1 MSNSNQNANAI
12 ASFLGQNPN
21 ADLRTFN
28 FFDKNAVN
36 SISWGSLDNGQISDR
51 LDRLKA
57 CQRLLRLGVDAQEAM
72 ALSESDRKL
81 DSALAIASLSETAF
95 VEAANF
101 SNPEKAKT
109 VHRHAREKTAG
120 LMVFL
125 ANAIQFSSPRQATAL
140 FDSAQSIRNSL
151 GDIPSYPELF
161 GSLDY
166 LQCEPCQSIFS
177 PSAYFVDLMRMV
189 EEYIVETDDNLSLK
203 GRRPDL
209 ENILLT
215 CDNTNDTVPYTQ
227 IVSEVLE
234 EKLKQELGVDD
245 VFKHLATALYPRN
258 LPFNLYLEQMRI
270 YISNL
275 ESNLADIYQTFH
287 PQEPDS
293 TPWAREY
300 LGLSP
305 EDYELITT
313 PKTDDLAQ
321 RYGVEGEQGNDFWG
335 LKKKETFL
343 KQTKLSWQE
352 LDDLLYQNLS
362 SAEIESSV
370 AHQFFINQH
379 FSDNN
384 YLNLNDND
392 EIENLNLTALDR
404 IDRFLRLAAKLDW
417 SFADLDWV
425 LTSISSDGNKEIN
438 ETAIQ
443 KIAQIKRLEVQT
455 KLPLDVLCSFWHD
468 MKTIGKGDKPER
480 PQDLFNRIFN
490 NPFTFQGQEVFPP
503 AEPWTIDGTDDRN
516 SLLRKRLLAALKLKD
531 KDFNVLVREIFP
543 TEETITLNLAN
554 LSGLFR
560 NAQVLNLLGLKGEEY
575 ELVLKFLNI
584 SLGSLEQLESRWP
597 MDEGSGTTINDKAGS
612 NNGTLHGEANWEEVT
627 DFPQAATRNVLQ
639 FNGSDNFI
647 DLSQEQYFG
656 SKYTF
661 SAWFKTSSASSQT
674 IFAAIHTKF
683 NGHYLLVELQSDGKL
698 RYLHRVPPGD
708 QGGQDIYSEKSYADG
723 EWHHFV
729 AVKDPRQ
736 MKLYVDAERV
746 GTKEENK
753 SISANTEIVIG
764 KIDADRDERFFNGQI
779 AAVRNWSIAPVAY
792 QFDIQELIA
801 IADLAQ
807 WLKVSGFTVY
817 ELDYILNGI
826 ESASVKVVLPEKNLE
841 SLMKDLWKN
850 VQLPEGDLN
859 DDQRNELNEAIASHY
874 GIEPG
879 LFSILAQLG
888 AESVG
893 ADDYLKLLLTEVEI
907 GGNEWNQIEGCLKYI
922 SQMYLLVFKLPL
934 TDPELTSITNH
945 PPAYNI
951 ESLTKLKVQEVQTLY
966 RFKRQLVGSF
976 DEPDNGLID
985 YLEDP
990 SIPGLAELTGWNQQQ
1005 IQQVIDYLNPSE
1017 EESSGE
1023 EEFYDSVE
1031 GLLKLKGCF
1040 DLSFLLGCRV
1050 HLLCNWC
1057 DLLKDGAAS
1066 EDWETYKNQA
1076 NSIVNLTQAKYGYE
1090 EWTEVFGKLNGAVTE
1105 RQSQILSEFALWKL
1119 EMANLRQLSE
1129 YLLLDVEMTS
1139 CACNSRIQ
1147 LAILSVQTYL
1157 QRCQMGI
1164 EPGVSEVTIPPV
1176 WWEWIMNYR
1185 LWEANRKVFL
1195 YPENYIDPSLRR
1207 DASPIFKELQ
1217 DELLQSEITA
1227 ATVEVAYR
1235 NYFDKL
1241 AELAKLQIVDS
1252 GRFLVQTPKSP
1263 EPIETL
1269 FILAK
1274 TLTQPQTFYYRTCER
1289 PSDNKP
1295 LWGHWQKI
1303 DLQINSDYLAPVYG
1317 FNRLFVFWVET
1328 KEIEKPQEN
1337 DVSKTD
1343 KITQATIKYSFQNV
1357 GQKWVAPQDLV
1368 TDVDISGKVDDSS
1381 LGKDFWQQVYPIVV
1395 PEPSLQ
1401 SGLITSVI
1409 GGLQSV
1415 LATDFNAKQDSFFEE
1430 RKNNIK
1436 DSNSEFKV
1444 TIASDLLPASTN
1456 FLERYNGPKLFSTAN
1471 DLAATTVGNL
1481 VIFAGGSNDDNE
1493 NTDIV
1498 DVFEYQNGT
1507 LVRKEHNLKLS
1518 EKRDGSAATT
1528 VGNFAIFAGGFYK
1541 NILSDT
1547 VDVFEYKDGTLVR
1560 KELNL
1565 KLSEERTLLVATT
1578 VGNLAIFAGGNTL
1591 QTSNASDAVDVFE
1604 YKDGTLVEKPLDLKL
1619 SQRRYDLAATTV
1631 GSLAIFAAGEYGGF
1645 DPSYSDAVDVFEYR
1659 NGNLV
1664 EKQGHNLTLSV
1675 ARRSLAAT
1683 TVGNLAIFAGGY
1695 DGNSDVDTVDV
1706 FEYQN
1711 GTLVKHEH
1719 NLELSV
1725 ARSSL
1730 AATTVGNLAIFAGGR
1745 SDGGSYV
1752 DTVDVFEYQNGT
1764 LVKKDIDLTLSEKG
1778 NLLAA
1783 TTVGNLAIFAGG
1795 INYDGY
1801 SDAVDVFSIPSPSF
1815 SLLPSSPELPTN
1827 TTVTPIKNQSDAFTL
1842 HNRSEAFSALSEAD
1856 KLSPVARL
1864 TTSAIRHFN
1873 HTLFAEGLD
1882 GLLSLESQRISEESN
1897 FPPEFNKNLNLDF
1910 DGAYGAYFWEIFFH
1924 IPFLIASTLN
1934 ANQRYNEA
1942 RKWYQYIFD
1951 PTTPPPDHTEGLVGY
1966 WPMNEGS
1973 GSDIFDQKGDNHGTI
1988 KGTVEWKTVNDFPG
2002 ASSRNVLEFDGNG
2015 NNYVE
2020 INNPFKNSKS
2030 FTIALW
2036 VKPSIPEN
2044 NRGYKGFIGQQDG
2057 PDESRMPSLWMI
2069 RKANNNLALHGDS
2082 YDSDKNRF
2090 DFLLQDFYTSSMNGW
2105 VHITWVKD
2113 GNQYRV
2119 YRNGKLFGMP
2129 EAPLELGNVDDPDS
2143 KYWIGRARDPWYGEI
2158 AEVGIWDRALSD
2170 REIADFSDR
2179 FWQFLPFRGNT
2190 LEDLKEIL
2198 TNQAAIEAYEENPF
2212 DPHAIARLRI
2222 GAYEK
2227 AVVMRYIDNLLD
2239 WADSLFTQDTW
2250 ESITQATT
2258 LYLLAHDLLGPKPE
2272 NVGQVRTP
2280 KPASFAEI
2288 REKYPDGIPEFLIDL
2303 ENYLDDNLL
2312 SNFGNNVPFNAIDAY
2327 FCVSENP
2334 ELAQYWERV
2343 EDRLFKIRHCQNIR
2357 GVERQLALFA
2367 PPIDPNQL
2375 VRLAAAGDGSL
2386 NLATTDTVPHY
2397 RFSHLLE
2404 RAKAMTSTVMQLGST
2419 LLSTLE
2425 KKDAEELAVLRATQ
2439 EPILLQL
2446 ITKTK
2451 EKQIEEAQAN
2461 LTALQQ
2467 SLTSAQGRGQHYQ
2480 DLITAGWNGGEQA
2493 TVTLMGDALVPQ
2505 VAATAI
2511 RGAAIAG
2518 YLLPNIFGFA
2528 GGGME
2533 FGEAINMGAAT
2544 LDSVAGILTHSASI
2558 ASTIAQFQRREEDW
2572 QFQQQMAEWDT
2583 EQIQA
2588 QIEVAKVRIEL
2599 AQADLEVHQQ
2609 SIAHSQEVEQFL
2621 KDKFT
2626 NKDLYQWMLG
2636 RLSGL
2641 YFQTYKIALEMAYS
2655 AQKAYQYELNQD
2667 DIYIEPIHWDGN
2679 KKGLLAGESLM
2690 LELNQLEKAYLDE
2703 NERRLEI
2710 EKIVSLRQFD
2720 PQAFLDLKTT
2730 GECQFS
2736 FDEKLFALDF
2746 PSHYCRQ
2753 IKTIE
2758 LSIPAVVGP
2767 YQNINATLS
2776 QEGDKVLIKPDT
2788 NAVKWLLTLEGNE
2801 PDTGTLRQDWRQN
2814 QQIAISKGV
2823 NDSGM
2828 FVLNFQDERYLPF
2841 EGTGAISDWI
2851 LKMPKANN
2859 SFDFESI
2866 TDVII
2871 TLRYTAM
2878 PEGGSTIFDTVAETL
2893 KNFTGQV
2900 VLNLKQQLL
2909 QSPNHNELS
2918 FVVSPNLFRG
2928 NLKNYSIS
2936 ASTGERSSIYLQ
2948 LHLSDSG
2955 NTVEP
2960 LPTLNLTIADN
2971 EPISLKLN
2979 KDENG
2984 IVSAKPE
2991 EAHSEIDD
2999 IFTQPWLLSD
3009 QGQNGFLSPENIT
3022 NIGLLVAYEGE
3033 IDW

>member
-1 MSNSNQNANAI
+1 MSNSNQNGNAI

-51 LDRLKA
+51 LAHLKA
-57 CQRLLRLGVDAQEAM
+57 YQRLLRLGVDAEEAM

-81 DSALAIASLSETAF
+81 DSALAIASLSESAF

-109 VHRHAREKTAG
+109 VHRQAREKTAG

-125 ANAIQFSSPRQATAL
+125 ANTIQFSSPRQATAL

-151 GDIPSYPELF
+151 GAIPSYPELF

-234 EKLKQELGVDD
+234 EKLKEELGEDD

-275 ESNLADIYQTFH
+275 ETNLADIYQTFH

-305 EDYELITT
+305 EDYNLIITENA
-313 PKTDDLAQ
+313 DAESLSN
-321 RYGVEGEQGNDFWG
+321 RYGVTISESDLGG
-335 LKKKETFL
+335 LDRKESFL

-352 LDDLLYQNLS
+352 LNDLLYQNLS
-362 SAEIESSV
+362 SGDEGEIEKGV
-370 AHQFFINQH
+370 ADQFYINQGL
-379 FSDNN
+379 SDEDTNEDTKKYI
-384 YLNLNDND
+384 YLND
-392 EIENLNLTALDR
+392 EDKIKIKVLDSEEDEELTLGALDR

-425 LTSISSDGNKEIN
+425 LASISSDGTKKID

-468 MKTIGKGDKPER
+468 MKTIGKGDKPR

-490 NPFTFQGQEVFPP
+490 NRFTFQGQEEFPP
-503 AEPWTIDGTDDRN
+503 EEPWTIDGTDERN
-516 SLLRKRLLAALKLKD
+516 SLLRKRLLAAFKLKD

-560 NAQVLNLLGLKGEEY
+560 NAQMLNLLGLKGEEY
-575 ELVLKFLNI
+575 KLLLKFLNL
-584 SLGSLEQLESRWP
+584 SLQSLEKL
-597 MDEGSGTTINDKAGS
+597 DI
-612 NNGTLHGEANWEEVT
+612 EEIT
-627 DFPQAATRNVLQ
+627 D
-639 FNGSDNFI
+639 
-647 DLSQEQYFG
+647 
-656 SKYTF
+656 
-661 SAWFKTSSASSQT
+661 
-674 IFAAIHTKF
+674 
-683 NGHYLLVELQSDGKL
+683 
-698 RYLHRVPPGD
+698 
-708 QGGQDIYSEKSYADG
+708 
-723 EWHHFV
+723 
-729 AVKDPRQ
+729 
-736 MKLYVDAERV
+736 
-746 GTKEENK
+746 
-753 SISANTEIVIG
+753 IS
-764 KIDADRDERFFNGQI
+764 
-779 AAVRNWSIAPVAY
+779 
-792 QFDIQELIA
+792 
-801 IADLAQ
+801 DLAQ
-807 WLKVSGFTVY
+807 WLKLSGFTVY

-841 SLMKDLWKN
+841 SLIKDLWKN

-888 AESVG
+888 ADSVG

-907 GGNEWNQIEGCLKYI
+907 GGNEWNNIVECLKYI

-945 PPAYNI
+945 PSAYNI

-985 YLEDP
+985 YLENPD
-990 SIPGLAELTGWNQQQ
+990 IPGLAELTGWNEQQ
-1005 IQQVIDYLNPSE
+1005 IERVIDYFNPSEEEPSE

-1040 DLSFLLGCRV
+1040 DLSSLLGCRV

-1066 EDWETYKNQA
+1066 EDWDTYKNEA
-1076 NSIVNLTQAKYGYE
+1076 NSIVNLTQAKYGYQ
-1090 EWTEVFGKLNGAVTE
+1090 EWSEVFGKLNGAVTE

-1252 GRFLVQTPKSP
+1252 GRFFVQTPKSP

-1343 KITQATIKYSFQNV
+1343 KITQATIKYSFQDV

-1368 TDVDISGKVDDSS
+1368 TDVDISEKVDDSS

-1401 SGLITSVI
+1401 SGLITSVF

-1415 LATDFNAKQDSFFEE
+1415 LATEFNAKQDSFFEE

-1436 DSNSEFKV
+1436 DSDSELKA
-1444 TIASDLLPASTN
+1444 TMASDLLPDITN
-1456 FLERYNGPKLFSTAN
+1456 LIERYNGPKLSSARAS
-1471 DLAATTVGNL
+1471 LAATTVGNL
-1481 VIFAGGSNDDNE
+1481 VIFAGGRGNVQS
-1493 NTDIV
+1493 TDVV

-1507 LVRKEHNLKLS
+1507 FLKKELNLTLSMVRSFLT
-1518 EKRDGSAATT
+1518 ATT
-1528 VGNFAIFAGGFYK
+1528 VGNFAIFAGDD
-1541 NILSDT
+1541 NSTIVSDT

-1565 KLSEERTLLVATT
+1565 KLSEGRNFLVATT
-1578 VGNLAIFAGGNTL
+1578 VGNLAIFAGGNTRGMNL
-1591 QTSNASDAVDVFE
+1591 SDAVDVFE
-1604 YKDGTLVEKPLDLKL
+1604 YQNGTLERKEHNLEL
-1619 SQRRYDLAATTV
+1619 
-1631 GSLAIFAAGEYGGF
+1631 SLARI
-1645 DPSYSDAVDVFEYR
+1645 
-1659 NGNLV
+1659 
-1664 EKQGHNLTLSV
+1664 
-1675 ARRSLAAT
+1675 SLAAT
-1683 TVGNLAIFAGGY
+1683 TVGNLAIFAGGI
-1695 DGNSDVDTVDV
+1695 DGNVESDVVDVFEYKNGNLERKEHNLKLSVGRKFHAATTVGNLAIFAGGSGNDFDSDAVDV
-1706 FEYQN
+1706 FEYQDGN
-1711 GTLVKHEH
+1711 LVKKEH
-1719 NLELSV
+1719 NLKLSV
-1725 ARSSL
+1725 ARIFL
-1730 AATTVGNLAIFAGGR
+1730 AATTVGNLAIFAGGK
-1745 SDGGSYV
+1745 SHGSYV

-1764 LVKKDIDLTLSEKG
+1764 LVKKEVNLKLSQG
-1778 NLLAA
+1778 RQYLAA
-1783 TTVGNLAIFAGG
+1783 TTVGNLAIFTGG
-1795 INYDGY
+1795 YGDGSIS

-1815 SLLPSSPELPTN
+1815 SLLPSNPELPTN
-1827 TTVTPIKNQSDAFTL
+1827 TTVTPIKNQSEAFTL

-1856 KLSPVARL
+1856 QLSPIARL

-1897 FPPEFNKNLNLDF
+1897 FPPEFNQNLNLDF

-1951 PTTPPPDHTEGLVGY
+1951 PTTPPPQPPQPVSFWPLNQSGGNTIYDEVGEH
-1966 WPMNEGS
+1966 N
-1973 GSDIFDQKGDNHGTI
+1973 GTLQ
-1988 KGTVEWKTVNDFPG
+1988 GEANWQTVTDFPG
-2002 ASSRNVLEFDGNG
+2002 VASRNVLQFDGTDNYIKLVNATELG
-2015 NNYVE
+2015 LTNN
-2020 INNPFKNSKS
+2020 S
-2030 FTIALW
+2030 FTVEAW
-2036 VKPSIPEN
+2036 VKTEERSDGGNPAILGIEEHGEN
-2044 NRGYKGFIGQQDG
+2044 LGLHLVIQETKAYMGFYGNDLRGKTSLEDGKWYRIVWRYTKNTQEQAIFINGRLDASKTANGDFQGEGQV
-2057 PDESRMPSLWMI
+2057 L
-2069 RKANNNLALHGDS
+2069 
-2082 YDSDKNRF
+2082 
-2090 DFLLQDFYTSSMNGW
+2090 
-2105 VHITWVKD
+2105 
-2113 GNQYRV
+2113 
-2119 YRNGKLFGMP
+2119 
-2129 EAPLELGNVDDPDS
+2129 
-2143 KYWIGRARDPWYGEI
+2143 IGRWDLHEYKNFQGQMANVR
-2158 AEVGIWDRALSD
+2158 IWERALSD
-2170 REIADFSDR
+2170 REIADFSDQ

-2190 LEDLKEIL
+2190 LEDLEEIL
-2198 TNQAAIEAYEENPF
+2198 TNEAAIEAYKENPF

-2258 LYLLAHDLLGPKPE
+2258 LYILAHDLLGPKPE
-2272 NVGQVRTP
+2272 SVGQVRTP
-2280 KPASFAEI
+2280 KPASFADI

-2303 ENYLDDNLL
+2303 ENYLDDNFL
-2312 SNFGNNVPFNAIDAY
+2312 SKFGDNVPFNAIDAY

-2334 ELAQYWERV
+2334 DLAQYWERV

-2480 DLITAGWNGGEQA
+2480 DLITAGWNPGEQA
-2493 TVTLMGDALVPQ
+2493 TVTLMGDALIPQ
-2505 VAATAI
+2505 TAATAI

-2518 YLLPNIFGFA
+2518 HLLPNTFGFA
-2528 GGGME
+2528 FGGMK

-2544 LDSVAGILTHSASI
+2544 LDGIAGILTHSASI

-2572 QFQQQMAEWDT
+2572 QFQEQMAQWDT
-2583 EQIQA
+2583 EQIEA

-2655 AQKAYQYELNQD
+2655 AQKAYQYELNQE

-2690 LELNQLEKAYLDE
+2690 LELNQLEKAYLDGD
-2703 NERRLEI
+2703 ERRLEI
-2710 EKIVSLRQFD
+2710 DKIVSLRQLD
-2720 PQAFLDLKTT
+2720 PRAFLELKTT
-2730 GECQFS
+2730 GECHFS
-2736 FDEKLFALDF
+2736 FDETLFALDF

-2767 YQNINATLS
+2767 YQNINATLT
-2776 QEGDKVLIKPDT
+2776 QEGDKVLIEP
-2788 NAVKWLLTLEGNE
+2788 NPEAVKWLLNPGSGDPPEGKI
-2801 PDTGTLRQDWRQN
+2801 RQNWRQN

-2828 FVLNFQDERYLPF
+2828 FVLNFQDDRYLPF
-2841 EGTGAISDWI
+2841 EGTGAISDWT
-2851 LKMPKANN
+2851 LKMPKSSNR
-2859 SFDFESI
+2859 FDFESI

-2871 TLRYTAM
+2871 TLRYTALQ
-2878 PEGGSTIFDTVAETL
+2878 GGSTISNTVAETL

-2936 ASTGERSSIYLQ
+2936 ASTEQSPSIYLQ

-2955 NTVEP
+2955 NQVDP

-2971 EPISLKLN
+2971 PPISLTLN
-2979 KDENG
+2979 QDENG
-2984 IVSAKPE
+2984 IVSATPE
-2991 EAHSEIDD
+2991 EDNDKIDN

-3009 QGQNGFLSPENIT
+3009 PDESGFLSPENIT
-3022 NIGLLVAYEGE
+3022 NIGLLVAYEGK

>member
-1 MSNSNQNANAI
+1 MSDLTAIKNNEILKPFFARNQEVDLLSFKFFDQNALTSLN
-12 ASFLGQNPN
+12 
-21 ADLRTFN
+21 
-28 FFDKNAVN
+28 
-36 SISWGSLDNGQISDR
+36 WESLDQDPIVA
-51 LDRLKA
+51 RLKA

-72 ALSESDRKL
+72 AMCESDRKL

-101 SNPEKAKT
+101 SNPEKAKS
-109 VHRHAREKTAG
+109 VHRQAREKTAG

-140 FDSAQSIRNSL
+140 FDSAQEIRNSL

-189 EEYIVETDDNLSLK
+189 EEYIVEGDNDLSLK

-234 EKLKQELGVDD
+234 EKLEQELGEDD
-245 VFKHLATALYPRN
+245 VFQHLATALYPRN
-258 LPFNLYLEQMRI
+258 LPFNLYLEQIRI

-275 ESNLADIYQTFH
+275 ETNLADIYQTFH

-300 LGLSP
+300 IGLSP
-305 EDYELITT
+305 EEDKLITT
-313 PKTDDLAQ
+313 PQTDDLAE
-321 RYGVEGEQGNDFWG
+321 RYGFEGEPGDDFWG

-343 KQTKLSWQE
+343 KQTKLSWQQ

-362 SAEIESSV
+362 SAEIESDV

-379 FSDNN
+379 FSDNK

-392 EIENLNLTALDR
+392 EIENLDLTALDR

-425 LTSISSDGNKEIN
+425 LASISSDGNKKID

-443 KIAQIKRLEVQT
+443 KIAQIKRLQVQT

-490 NPFTFQGQEVFPP
+490 NPFTFQGQEEFPP
-503 AEPWTIDGTDDRN
+503 EEPWEIDGTDERN

-531 KDFNVLVREIFP
+531 KDFNVLVRGIWT
-543 TEETITLNLAN
+543 TEETVTLDLTN

-575 ELVLKFLNI
+575 KLLLKFLHL
-584 SLGSLEQLESRWP
+584 SLASVEQLESDWP
-597 MDEGSGTTINDKAGS
+597 MDEGSGTTINDKTGS
-612 NNGTLHGEANWEEVT
+612 NNGTLHGEANWQEVT
-627 DFPQAATRNVLQ
+627 DFPQAATRKVLQ
-639 FNGSDNFI
+639 FNGSDNSITF
-647 DLSQEQYFG
+647 SQTQYFG
-656 SKYTF
+656 SEYTI
-661 SAWFKTSSASSQT
+661 SGWFKSSSDSDQT
-674 IFAAIHTKF
+674 IFAATQWG
-683 NGHYLLVELQSDGKL
+683 GHNLAVELNRDRKL
-698 RYLHRVPPGD
+698 RYLHRVPS
-708 QGGQDIYSEKSYADG
+708 GGSGGENIYSEKSYADG
-723 EWHHFV
+723 TWHYFA
-729 AVKDPRQ
+729 AVKDPRY
-736 MKLYVDAERV
+736 MKLYVDAELV
-746 GTKEENK
+746 GTKEENQ
-753 SISANTEIVIG
+753 SISGNTNIVIG
-764 KIDADRDERFFNGQI
+764 KMGRDTENRFFNGQI
-779 AAVRNWSIAPVAY
+779 AAVRIWNIALLAAY
-792 QFDIQELIA
+792 QFDIEQLIA

-807 WLKVSGFTVY
+807 WLKLSGFTVY
-817 ELDYILNGI
+817 ELDYILYGI
-826 ESASVKVVLPEKNLE
+826 ESASVTVVLPEKNLE

-850 VQLPEGDLN
+850 VQLPEGDLS

-893 ADDYLKLLLTEVEI
+893 ADDYIELLLTEVEI
-907 GGNEWNQIEGCLKYI
+907 GTEEWNQIVGCLKYI

-945 PPAYNI
+945 PQAYNI
-951 ESLTKLKVQEVQTLY
+951 ESLTELTVENVQSLY
-966 RFKRQLVGSF
+966 RFKHKLVGSF
-976 DEPDNGLID
+976 DEPDNGLVE

-990 SIPGLAELTGWNQQQ
+990 SIEDLAELTGWNEQQ
-1005 IQQVIDYLNPSE
+1005 IERVIEYFNPSE
-1017 EESSGE
+1017 EEPSEEEPSAE

-1050 HLLCNWC
+1050 QILCNLC
-1057 DLLKDGAAS
+1057 DLLKEGAAS
-1066 EDWETYKNQA
+1066 EDWDTYQSQA
-1076 NSIVNLTQAKYGYE
+1076 NSIANLTQAKYGYQ

-1164 EPGVSEVTIPPV
+1164 EPGVSEVKIPPV

-1195 YPENYIDPSLRR
+1195 YPENYIDPSLRQ

-1252 GRFLVQTPKSP
+1252 GIFEVQTPKSP

-1274 TLTQPQTFYYRTCER
+1274 TLTQPHTFYYRTCER

-1303 DLQINSDYLAPVYG
+1303 DLQINSDYLAPVYA

-1328 KEIEKPQEN
+1328 KEIEKPQGN
-1337 DVSKTD
+1337 DVNDTV
-1343 KITQATIKYSFQNV
+1343 KITQATIKYSFENV

-1368 TDVDISGKVDDSS
+1368 TDVEIPSDKVDDPS
-1381 LGKDFWQQVYPIVV
+1381 LGKDFWQQVYPMVV

-1401 SGLITSVI
+1401 SGLITSVL

-1415 LATDFNAKQDSFFEE
+1415 LACKFNDKQDSFFKQ
-1430 RKNNIK
+1430 RNKNLK
-1436 DSNSEFKV
+1436 EPESELKA
-1444 TIASDLLPASTN
+1444 TIASDLISSPTP
-1456 FLERYNGPKLFSTAN
+1456 FLEKDSSSIKLSVARSR
-1471 DLAATTVGNL
+1471 LAATTVGNL
-1481 VIFAGGSNDDNE
+1481 AIFAGGSADDYSNVVDVFEYQNGTLVKKEHNLTLSVARSNLAATTVGNLAIFAGGFNNNDRFSDA
-1493 NTDIV
+1493 V

-1507 LVRKEHNLKLS
+1507 LVRKELELTLS
-1518 EKRDGSAATT
+1518 EGRDHPA
-1528 VGNFAIFAGGFYK
+1528 
-1541 NILSDT
+1541 
-1547 VDVFEYKDGTLVR
+1547 
-1560 KELNL
+1560 
-1565 KLSEERTLLVATT
+1565 ATT
-1578 VGNLAIFAGGNTL
+1578 VGNLAIFAGGRADDY
-1591 QTSNASDAVDVFE
+1591 SNVVDVFE
-1604 YKDGTLVEKPLDLKL
+1604 YQNGTLKRIELGLEL
-1619 SQRRYDLAATTV
+1619 SEQR
-1631 GSLAIFAAGEYGGF
+1631 SF
-1645 DPSYSDAVDVFEYR
+1645 
-1659 NGNLV
+1659 
-1664 EKQGHNLTLSV
+1664 
-1675 ARRSLAAT
+1675 LAAT

-1695 DGNSDVDTVDV
+1695 NDEYSEVVDV
-1706 FEYQN
+1706 FEYKN
-1711 GTLVKHEH
+1711 GTLVKRE
-1719 NLELSV
+1719 LELTLDQ
-1725 ARSSL
+1725 ARSRL
-1730 AATTVGNLAIFAGGR
+1730 AATTVGNLAIFAGG
-1745 SDGGSYV
+1745 SSIHSLDG
-1752 DTVDVFEYQNGT
+1752 VDVFEYQNGT
-1764 LVKKDIDLTLSEKG
+1764 LVKKELDLELSEARSH
-1778 NLLAA
+1778 LAA

-1795 INYDGY
+1795 INNDS
-1801 SDAVDVFSIPSPSF
+1801 SDVVDVFEYQNGTLDKKELDLELSEARFRLAATTVGNLAIFAGGEPLSEAVDVFSIPSPSF
-1815 SLLPSSPELPTN
+1815 SLLPSSPELPSN
-1827 TTVTPIKNQSDAFTL
+1827 TTVTPIKNQSEAFTL

-1856 KLSPVARL
+1856 QLSPVARL

-1882 GLLSLESQRISEESN
+1882 GLLSLESQSISEESN
-1897 FPPEFNKNLNLDF
+1897 FPPEFNEDISLDF

-1973 GSDIFDQKGDNHGTI
+1973 GSDILDNKGDNNGTI
-1988 KGTVEWKTVNDFPG
+1988 KGTLQWKTVNDFPG
-2002 ASSRNVLEFDGNG
+2002 ASSRSVLEFDGNRD
-2015 NNYVE
+2015 NYVE
-2020 INNPFKNSKS
+2020 INNPFNNSQS
-2030 FTIALW
+2030 FTISLW
-2036 VKPSIPEN
+2036 VKPSIPEDDN
-2044 NRGYKGFIGQQDG
+2044 YYKGFIGEQDG
-2057 PDESRMPSLWMI
+2057 PIESRMPSLWMI
-2069 RKANNNLALHGDS
+2069 RRSNQNFALHVDS
-2082 YDSDKNRF
+2082 YDSSGNRF
-2090 DFLLQDFYTSSMNGW
+2090 LFNLEDFYTSSMNGW

-2119 YRNGKLFGMP
+2119 YRNGKLFGIA
-2129 EAPLELGNVDDPDS
+2129 EAPPEVANVDNSDS
-2143 KYWIGRARDPWYGEI
+2143 KYWIGKASGDPWYGEI
-2158 AEVGIWDRALSD
+2158 AEVQIWDRAINI
-2170 REIADFSDR
+2170 ER

-2190 LEDLKEIL
+2190 LQDLKEIL
-2198 TNQAAIEAYEENPF
+2198 TNEAAIEAYKENPF

-2227 AVVMRYIDNLLD
+2227 SVVMRYIDNLLD

-2250 ESITQATT
+2250 EAITQATT
-2258 LYLLAHDLLGPKPE
+2258 LYMLAHDLLGPKPE

-2280 KPASFAEI
+2280 EPASFADI
-2288 REKYPDGIPEFLIDL
+2288 RAHYGDAGSIPEFLIDL

-2343 EDRLFKIRHCQNIR
+2343 EDRLFKIRHCQNIQ

-2419 LLSTLE
+2419 LLNTLE

-2461 LTALQQ
+2461 LVALQQ

-2480 DLITAGWNGGEQA
+2480 NLITAGWNGGEQA
-2493 TVTLMGDALVPQ
+2493 TVTLMGEALIPQ
-2505 VAATAI
+2505 VAATAV
-2511 RGAAIAG
+2511 RGAAIVG
-2518 YLLPNIFGFA
+2518 HLLPNTFGFA
-2528 GGGME
+2528 FGGME

-2544 LDSVAGILTHSASI
+2544 LDGIAGILTHSASL

-2572 QFQQQMAEWDT
+2572 QFQEQMAEWDT
-2583 EQIQA
+2583 EQIEA

-2690 LELNQLEKAYLDE
+2690 LELNQLEKAYLDG

-2710 EKIVSLRQFD
+2710 EKIVSLGQLD
-2720 PQAFLDLKTT
+2720 PQAFLELKTT
-2730 GECQFS
+2730 GECHFS

-2767 YQNINATLS
+2767 YQNINATLT
-2776 QEGDKVLIKPDT
+2776 QDGDKVLIKPDT

-2801 PDTGTLRQDWRQN
+2801 PDTGTLRQDWRKN

-2828 FVLNFQDERYLPF
+2828 FVLNFQEERYLPF

-2871 TLRYTAM
+2871 TLRYTALQ
-2878 PEGGSTIFDTVAETL
+2878 GGSTISNTVADNLT
-2893 KNFTGQV
+2893 KFTGQV

-2936 ASTGERSSIYLQ
+2936 ASTEERSSIYLQ

-2955 NTVEP
+2955 NQVNP
-2960 LPTLNLTIADN
+2960 LPTLNLTIAGN
-2971 EPISLKLN
+2971 EAISLKLN

-2984 IVSAKPE
+2984 IVSATPE
-2991 EAHSEIDD
+2991 EYNDKND
-2999 IFTQPWLLSD
+2999 NIFTQPWLLSD
-3009 QGQNGFLSPENIT
+3009 QDESGFLSPENLTGIV
-3022 NIGLLVAYEGE
+3022 LVLAYEGE